1 VIVAGEVRSGAPLA
15 DELRAAGV
23 EVHVVGD
30 AAEVG
35 YIEGAIHS
43 AWSLARKL

>member
-1 VIVAGEVRSGAPLA
+1 MIVAGEVRAGAPLA

-23 EVHVVGD
+23 EVHVIGD

-43 AWSLARKL
+43 AWALARTI